1 VPAEYSSPV
10 TKALVFRWLSKLQK
24 SIAHGPF
31 RIAPTF
37 SNRFAQDIRLIYP
50 RVHINK
56 ICAHTSRV

>member
-1 VPAEYSSPV
+1 V

-37 SNRFAQDIRLIYP
+37 SNRFAQYIRLIYP

-56 ICAHTSRV
+56 ICARTSRV